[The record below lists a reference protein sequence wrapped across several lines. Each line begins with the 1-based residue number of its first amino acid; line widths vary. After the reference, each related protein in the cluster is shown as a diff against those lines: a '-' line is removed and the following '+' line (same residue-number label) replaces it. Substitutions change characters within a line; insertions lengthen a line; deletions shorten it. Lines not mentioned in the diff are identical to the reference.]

1 MKHYTPRSRMAA
13 GVMLLVVWVAQ
24 SGCSNNL
31 EMIEVII
38 GEAVLQVEV
47 AVTAEEQARGLMFRK
62 EMPEN
67 HGMLFPYGSDRRL
80 SFWMKDTL
88 IPLSIA
94 YIASDGT
101 IKEIYDMKP
110 GSLREVSSRLSVRYA
125 LEVNQGLFDRLGIGV
140 GDTVEFPA
148 DFEFAPQRDE

>member
-1 MKHYTPRSRMAA
+1 MKHYTSRFRLAA
-13 GVMLLVVWVAQ
+13 GVMLLAVWVAQ

-31 EMIEVII
+31 EMIEVKI

-47 AVTAEEQARGLMFRK
+47 AVTPEEQARGLMYRK
-62 EMPEN
+62 QMPED

-110 GSLREVSSRLSVRYA
+110 GSLREVSSRQSVRYA
-125 LEVNQGLFDRLGIGV
+125 LEVNQGFFDRLGIGV

-148 DFEFAPQRDE
+148 DFEFAPQ